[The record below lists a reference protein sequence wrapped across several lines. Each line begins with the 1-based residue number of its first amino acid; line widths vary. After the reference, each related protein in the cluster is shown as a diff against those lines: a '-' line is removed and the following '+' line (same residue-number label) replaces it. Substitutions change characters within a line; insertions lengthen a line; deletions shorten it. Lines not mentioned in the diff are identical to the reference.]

1 MKKPSQTTLPIDFSG
16 KISCSDFDPHC
27 WGLFTQERPW
37 GCMMKYSSKQGRK
50 LINGRQTLSKPFQ
63 NQHLKMESHPTSHL
77 QSKMEE
83 CMVEIEG
90 EEGFRVH
97 LGH

>member
-16 KISCSDFDPHC
+16 KTSCSDFDPHC
-27 WGLFTQERPW
+27 WGLFTRERPW

-50 LINGRQTLSKPFQ
+50 LIMAGKTFQ
-63 NQHLKMESHPTSHL
+63 NQHLKMEPHPTSHL

-90 EEGFRVH
+90 
-97 LGH
+97 

>member
-1 MKKPSQTTLPIDFSG
+1 MAG
-16 KISCSDFDPHC
+16 
-27 WGLFTQERPW
+27 
-37 GCMMKYSSKQGRK
+37 
-50 LINGRQTLSKPFQ
+50 KPFQ
-63 NQHLKMESHPTSHL
+63 NQHLKMESHPISHL